1 MRRTA
6 GPAVAVATLAL
17 CAMGLGGCTNTGEGT
32 APARSR
38 TPTAATV
45 TAGPTSAAPAA
56 ARLTIKDFT
65 FKPAA
70 LSVRPGG
77 TVTVVNEDSTTHT
90 VTANAAKAFDTGSIG
105 PGRTVTF
112 KAPAKAGSYPF
123 RCTIH
128 PYMKGTLTVR

>member
-6 GPAVAVATLAL
+6 GPAVALAAVAL
-17 CAMGLGGCTNTGEGT
+17 CTVGLGSCTNSGGGT
-32 APARSR
+32 APSRSR
-38 TPTAATV
+38 TPSVPTV
-45 TAGPTSAAPAA
+45 TAGPTSAAPAT
-56 ARLTIKDFT
+56 ARLTIKDFA

-90 VTANAAKAFDTGSIG
+90 VTATGSKPFDTGSIG
-105 PGRTVTF
+105 PGKTVTF
-112 KAPAKAGSYPF
+112 KAPGKAGSYPF
-123 RCTIH
+123 LCTIH

>member
-1 MRRTA
+1 MRRTT
-6 GPAVAVATLAL
+6 GPAVAVATVAL

-70 LSVRPGG
+70 LSARPGG

-90 VTANAAKAFDTGSIG
+90 VTATGAKAFDTGSIG

-123 RCTIH
+123 ICTIH
-128 PYMKGTLTVR
+128 PYMKGSLTVR